1 VQSKFLK
8 LGQVIFCLFPLF
20 ASSAYSQFGNHAAF
34 QWMQTVELDTTL
46 SVNPGAAL
54 RYPGIP
60 INKFSVTQLSYYRL
74 MEFKNWH
81 QLSVMA
87 KRQLE
92 STTMLLAFSAE
103 KIPAVFSSQLSFQF
117 SRFLGEN
124 YAAGVQMGLLKKQF
138 HFYRPVLIPFA
149 QVGGWTTFSPQLKYA
164 MTIGFSKQEVAKD
177 WNQLPVVV
185 LLRCITSWKLSHT
198 FSASLQLEKLTGLP
212 FFWQGDLLLK
222 AGTSIVIA
230 FAYSSNPEW
239 WRLHFQFP
247 AKKVNVTISIGFQP
261 MLGTQSGLTAVF

>member
-1 VQSKFLK
+1 VHSKFLK

-20 ASSAYSQFGNHAAF
+20 ASSAYPQFGNHVAF

-60 INKFSVTQLSYYRL
+60 IKKLSVTQLSYYRL

-92 STTMLLAFSAE
+92 STTILLAFSAE

-149 QVGGWTTFSPQLKYA
+149 HVGGWTTFSPQLKYA
-164 MTIGFSKQEVAKD
+164 MTIGFSKQEVARE
-177 WNQLPVVV
+177 WNQLPAVV
-185 LLRCITSWKLSHT
+185 LLRCITSWKLSNT

-212 FFWQGDLLLK
+212 FFGK
-222 AGTSIVIA
+222 GI
-230 FAYSSNPEW
+230 YY
-239 WRLHFQFP
+239 
-247 AKKVNVTISIGFQP
+247 
-261 MLGTQSGLTAVF
+261 